1 MFKVSNYPVHRI
13 LPLAAVLTHFFK
25 GMNVALLSSVKKN
38 SAFFLSHYLFSI
50 SNLFFLSE
58 LQIKRLSLKEN
69 VRTILK
75 LIILK
80 RSKDGCIQVKKRRKL
95 IFITLDAFQRVKAR
109 ANDARRSLKYRSI
122 YRLLSS
128 CHIKFNE
135 GSTKPQHS
143 KLRAP
148 IFSLKSAFS
157 YV

>member
-1 MFKVSNYPVHRI
+1 MCLRCQSPCTPNTAIRSCVKSFLQRNERCFI
-13 LPLAAVLTHFFK
+13 LQCGKKTLPFFYHIICSLTQICFF
-25 GMNVALLSSVKKN
+25 
-38 SAFFLSHYLFSI
+38 
-50 SNLFFLSE
+50 SE

-135 GSTKPQHS
+135 GIIKQH
-143 KLRAP
+143 
-148 IFSLKSAFS
+148 
-157 YV
+157 

>member
-13 LPLAAVLTHFFK
+13 PPLAAVLNYFFK

-38 SAFFLSHYLFSI
+38 LPFFITLFVLYLKFV
-50 SNLFFLSE
+50 FLSE

-135 GSTKPQHS
+135 GIIKQH
-143 KLRAP
+143 
-148 IFSLKSAFS
+148 
-157 YV
+157 

>member
-13 LPLAAVLTHFFK
+13 PPLAAVLIHFFK

-38 SAFFLSHYLFSI
+38 SVFFFITLFVLYLKSV
-50 SNLFFLSE
+50 FLSE

-128 CHIKFNE
+128 CHINLMK
-135 GSTKPQHS
+135 
-143 KLRAP
+143 A
-148 IFSLKSAFS
+148 
-157 YV
+157 

>member
-1 MFKVSNYPVHRI
+1 
-13 LPLAAVLTHFFK
+13 
-25 GMNVALLSSVKKN
+25 MNVALLSSVKKLP
-38 SAFFLSHYLFSI
+38 FFITLFVLYLKFV
-50 SNLFFLSE
+50 FFLSE

-75 LIILK
+75 LITLK

-95 IFITLDAFQRVKAR
+95 IFITLEEFQRVRAR

-135 GSTKPQHS
+135 GIIKRHQTTTFKITN
-143 KLRAP
+143 AN
-148 IFSLKSAFS
+148 I
-157 YV
+157 